1 MATKKKKAETEAQPE
16 AEAANSNGASRIPQ
30 ADEREV
36 GVGRAA
42 DIERERL
49 LDWYRQMVLIR
60 KFEQA
65 CSEQYQLGKIGGFL
79 HLYIGQEAI
88 AVGSIAA
95 RGENDHVITAYRD
108 HGHALAV
115 GSPTGPV
122 MAELFGKVTGVSG
135 GRGGSMH
142 LSDVPRRFWGGYA
155 VVGGHVPLGA
165 GIALAEQY
173 KGTDGAVLCYMGDGS
188 TNIGYFH
195 ESLNLAKVW
204 NLPVVWIVE
213 NNQYGM
219 GTAVDR
225 ASATPEMVTKAS
237 GYDMEAHVVDGMSVC
252 DVYWKTTDA
261 LKRVRAGEGP
271 QFLEMITYRF
281 EGHSMGDPLRYR
293 SKDEVVK
300 WREDDPLGV
309 IERRLITQEN
319 CTQEELDKIDDQVEE
334 EVAEAVKFADES
346 PEPGLDTLYDHI
358 YVES

>member
-1 MATKKKKAETEAQPE
+1 MATKKNKATKAESAGDILH
-16 AEAANSNGASRIPQ
+16 AKDRVVGA
-30 ADEREV
+30 
-36 GVGRAA
+36 GRAKQ
-42 DIERERL
+42 IPRETL

-65 CSEQYQLGKIGGFL
+65 CSEQYQLGKVGGFL

-88 AVGSIAA
+88 AVGSIGA
-95 RGENDHVITAYRD
+95 RGERDHVITAYRD

-115 GSPTGPV
+115 GSETGPV
-122 MAELFGKVTGVSG
+122 MAELMGKVTGVSG

-237 GYDMEAHVVDGMSVC
+237 GYNMEAHVVDGMSVC

-261 LKRVRAGEGP
+261 LARVRAGEGP

-309 IERRLITQEN
+309 LERRLIEQES
-319 CTQEELDKIDDQVEE
+319 CTQEELDAIDDQVDIEI
-334 EVAEAVKFADES
+334 AEAVKFADES

-358 YVES
+358 FVEN